1 MAFHFPIFHIGG
13 KRRLIQLQKYE
24 NFCKPPN
31 DFLIIVFD
39 KSKISRMMW
48 LCVWFLGTDF
58 FGTEDFFGTDYT
70 DYTDYTDF

>member
-1 MAFHFPIFHIGG
+1 M
-13 KRRLIQLQKYE
+13 QKYE

-58 FGTEDFFGTDYT
+58 FGTEDFFWHGLHGLHGLHGFLRLRLLLFKAQPFTV
-70 DYTDYTDF
+70 